1 VYVRPFPDVGSAR
14 WQISTTDGYAPLWSH
29 TGREL
34 FYLSQETGKLMS
46 VAVKPGA
53 TFAFDQPRPLVS
65 VVQYV
70 GGGPVQPFDV
80 SADDK
85 RFLFLRETAPSDR
98 SELIVVQNWTAEL
111 TQRSRK

>member
-1 VYVRPFPDVGSAR
+1 
-14 WQISTTDGYAPLWSH
+14 
-29 TGREL
+29 
-34 FYLSQETGKLMS
+34 
-46 VAVKPGA
+46 
-53 TFAFDQPRPLVS
+53 

-98 SELIVVQNWTAEL
+98 SELIVVQNWTQEL
-111 TQRSRK
+111 EQRARK